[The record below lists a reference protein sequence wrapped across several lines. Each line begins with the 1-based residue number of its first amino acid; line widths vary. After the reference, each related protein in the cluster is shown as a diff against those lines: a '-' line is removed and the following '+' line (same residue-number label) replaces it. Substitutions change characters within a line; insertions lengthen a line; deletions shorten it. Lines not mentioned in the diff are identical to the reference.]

1 MRGSEFMRIYRNAD
15 ALFPVMEKKAI
26 IHKRKENMIYEF
38 EKYLRLSPS
47 WGCDTCSEEATVL

>member
-1 MRGSEFMRIYRNAD
+1 
-15 ALFPVMEKKAI
+15 MEKKAI